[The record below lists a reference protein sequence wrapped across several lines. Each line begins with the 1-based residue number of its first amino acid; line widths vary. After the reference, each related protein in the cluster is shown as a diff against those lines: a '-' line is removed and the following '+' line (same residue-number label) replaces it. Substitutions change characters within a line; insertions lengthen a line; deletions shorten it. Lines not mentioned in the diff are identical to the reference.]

1 MADRG
6 NSPPSSNSRNLLPA
20 SRVPNH
26 KRITTLRFFRHFGFS
41 LRALVL
47 TAGAFSLAQASAQD
61 WQKSYSIAGKANLSI
76 ATGDAAL
83 TLRSCSECHAIKINV
98 DWRDR
103 HPSDFNLKE
112 VQSGDQ
118 VTFQLEE
125 KAQMGI
131 HFTVRNW
138 HSPQVT
144 VETPASLDLEAKTS
158 DGALKISGVEG
169 NLQLRT
175 SDGAVDVEDV
185 GGSLHLTASDGSIKI
200 HNLTG
205 TLESRSSD
213 GRASIDGKF
222 SGLQVHTSDGSL
234 DLNVQEGSHLASS
247 SRIESSDGHVTVHLP
262 HSLAADLDVHA
273 GDGKIE
279 CTLPLTMDGFS
290 SEHGSGHNLRGHLNG
305 GGPTI
310 TIHTSD
316 GNVSLSGQ

>member
-1 MADRG
+1 M
-6 NSPPSSNSRNLLPA
+6 
-20 SRVPNH
+20 
-26 KRITTLRFFRHFGFS
+26 RITALRFLRLFGSS
-41 LRALVL
+41 LPALVL
-47 TAGAFSLAQASAQD
+47 TAGVFSPAQASAQD
-61 WQKSYSIAGKANLSI
+61 WQKSYPIAGKANLSI

-98 DWRDR
+98 DWRDH

-222 SGLQVHTSDGSL
+222 TGLQVHTSDGSL
-234 DLNVQEGSHLASS
+234 DLNVQEGSRLASS

-290 SEHGSGHNLRGHLNG
+290 SDHGSGHNLRGHLNG